1 MSSIVVDLL
10 ASLIRIR
17 DVPVSKFGPITGL
30 PEINLLLFFEVPLV
44 EAGILSRMGL

>member
-10 ASLIRIR
+10 ASLIHVR

-30 PEINLLLFFEVPLV
+30 PEVNLWQFSEIPLV
-44 EAGILSRMGL
+44 EAGVLSQMGL